1 MRLLPLLGLFFPLF
15 DLSAAAPYT
24 AVPRFVPCS
33 LGALSFATRLQIHS
47 STLYRWA
54 QAVAVI
60 NDALFVY
67 GGKTDQYNAY
77 GYSSAPWNNDLLF
90 LSLSSPFDASDP
102 PWEYVSG
109 SQNGS
114 SSQGPAL
121 AWHTLSAFNSS
132 FCLIFGGNTG
142 PESSIVLLDTDDS
155 AGLLNVADRTAPT
168 FLTLPHSWAG
178 EPQRRMRHATASI
191 NGSIYIIGGEAA
203 DGSGNTFDTHFVF
216 IPSGP
221 TFAQLPSENAPP
233 GIFGHTAVILL
244 DGRLLVFGG
253 ISAGQLVPLS
263 TIWIL
268 DTTKFPLMW
277 VLASVDDSNL
287 PNARAAFAIVLLDD
301 GRILIHGGTDAAYQ
315 LTFADGWILD
325 PSTSPMTWTFAPAL
339 SQVGPRKDHF
349 AVNAGGQIVFGYGV
363 SPL

>member
-1 MRLLPLLGLFFPLF
+1 MFSRRPLQSHAF
-15 DLSAAAPYT
+15 T
-24 AVPRFVPCS
+24 
-33 LGALSFATRLQIHS
+33 T
-47 STLYRWA
+47 TLYRWA
-54 QAVAVI
+54 QAVAII

-77 GYSSAPWNNDLLF
+77 GYDSAPWNNDLLF
-90 LSLSSPFDASDP
+90 LSLSSPFDSSDP
-102 PWEYVSG
+102 PWEYISG
-109 SQNGS
+109 SQNAS
-114 SSQGPAL
+114 ISSQGLAL

-142 PESSIVLLDTDDS
+142 PQSSLVLLDSDDS
-155 AGLLNVADRTAPT
+155 AGLLNVADRSAPT

-216 IPSGP
+216 VPSVP
-221 TFAQLPSENAPP
+221 TFVLLPSENAPP

-253 ISAGQLVPLS
+253 ISQGQLVPLS

-268 DTTKFPLMW
+268 DTTKYPLTW
-277 VLASVDDSNL
+277 VLAHVDDSNL
-287 PNARAAFAIVLLDD
+287 PGPRAAFAIVLLDD

-315 LTFADGWILD
+315 STFADGWILD
-325 PSTSPMTWTFAPAL
+325 PSQSPMTWTSVPAL
-339 SQVGPRKDHF
+339 SQIGARKDHF
-349 AVNAGGQIVFGYGV
+349 AVNAGGQVVFGFGT
-363 SPL
+363 SPLSKASACNLIMF